1 MSSRFCARGAA
12 GSILVAVLAC
22 VGFAF
27 TSTGEVARAQDDA
40 NDAGQIESA
49 SQPAL
54 PASQPAPTSPR
65 GRLNSRKR
73 PVATTQ
79 PATQPA
85 SAEEAGSPLA
95 TQEGRERLKQWQQV
109 QELARQNGGGESPAS
124 AASASEPAADQAAA
138 SRPATTRSAQEHR
151 EELLR
156 RSRERAERLRQQRLE
171 AASRRTA
178 QESSETQPAGEAVA
192 PPEGEQPSSEPTRP
206 RPAPRVRPGQTPQPA
221 AHAEGEES
229 RPVKPPPPPPDGR
242 TEWFNFSGM
251 AWEDVVR
258 HFAERLGKPLLT
270 SDVVIGGELDFQT
283 PRRYTKEEAI
293 DELNYLLVEQGY
305 YLHETENYVY
315 LLPLNELSKY
325 IEPKYIF
332 ESMEAFETAGLREMQ
347 FAQVFI
353 RIEDRPADAIR
364 DMLAPAMPD
373 HALPVVVGETNSIKI
388 TGLARDV
395 RRFDALLERF
405 KTEKFDPRTM
415 RMFKIKT
422 NAREIEEMVR
432 TLLGVEQPQRRFN
445 RETRQWETVGGG
457 SSDVRIII
465 DERTNTLIVKGT
477 PAELKEVEDFIGQL
491 DQMPDIGE
499 FKTYVIEIQHG
510 NATEIAQ
517 LLNDIFRQ
525 EQGQAQPQRFP
536 QFQRGRTDPR
546 LRQQPQQ
553 VNPEEIIVED
563 IYERAKKTIR
573 LVADERTN
581 SLVVYA
587 NKDGYQRVTEM
598 LQVIDQPVASNYR
611 VFKLEH
617 ASAEDVQPTVQ
628 QIATG
633 LGAAGGGRA
642 AARGPSVV
650 VDKVNNALHVIADR
664 EAMTRIEAIINEL
677 DVEAPEDERHVVQLR
692 SLSPS
697 RVAQMIT
704 PILQESPAA
713 VRRGPGR
720 GGAVVRATPTSQV
733 IPLDESNTLIVICQ
747 AEDWEKVEQIIR
759 IADETAVSDRP
770 ETKFYPIA
778 NANPQAV
785 QATVAAL
792 YRNYTYPGL
801 ARTQVLVDLVDEQ
814 LVVQAI
820 RPAQEEIEALLKQLD
835 VPPSEEPLVIL
846 PLEFADAQQ
855 VADIA
860 QGLLPPEA
868 RGARGRPGAA
878 GVMVQA
884 EPTTNSLII
893 KADKLTLERV
903 RGFAADM
910 ESKVAEQKPE
920 RRFYSLKN
928 ASPRD
933 VITAVTELFE
943 ASAAR
948 GRGGRGPVGTGIK
961 AALVGNQVVI
971 DAPSAKQNEIATL
984 ISQLDAASDLGITSV
999 LVKLPGTNVQA
1010 IAQRLTSAF
1019 QDRVKQQ
1026 GVVARFEP
1034 DQSTETILM
1043 TVSKDAQEDANRLL
1057 DEYRT
1062 ASSEILT
1069 QTQFYQLRNATANE
1083 VAPWLREELVTLM
1096 SRQLGRTAAELVKVT
1111 PDARTNRIVIS
1122 APQLAVNAAKT
1133 LLEQFDIPAQ
1143 ELSAVA
1149 LVTTETRKLPGLDVQ
1164 NLAGQLQRAYDA
1176 RPPRPDKLR
1185 FVFSADRQTETLIFT
1200 APKDSL
1206 PEVDE
1211 QIAKFSAASEVM
1223 ANEQEFFDLTSAD
1236 ANYMAQQLRS
1246 ILDVRIGGRYGRDVA
1261 SRVTVIPDVRLN
1273 KIVVNGPR
1281 VALELAKALVAELDK
1296 EPVAGSQL
1304 ETISLQNADSNAV
1317 MGVINTIFREKIQ
1330 ARTLQ
1335 VSAEML
1341 SNSLIVGGMPDDIE
1355 EIRKWAQDLDAKA
1368 NEGVAA
1374 PQIFELKNAN
1384 PWEVFNVLQ
1393 QTFVQRAAGRRVQQ
1407 EFKFSIIGN
1416 GSIVVQA
1423 PKNKLEEISALITQ
1437 LDQIGKNQAVVRT
1450 YELPG
1455 LGAGLNQLAQQIQSA
1470 VNARMDQREQRVTV
1484 TPVPSA
1490 DALIVTALERQLEWV
1505 ETAME
1510 QFKALN
1516 APPSIETVKLEN
1528 ADANLVATALQR
1540 VLAPRI
1546 SAGRVQITPE
1556 TMSNSIIV
1564 SAAPE
1569 DMKDIR
1575 DWAASFDASATSA
1588 ANVATIELK
1597 YADPGQVANLI
1608 NQMFAPRRG
1617 SSQAPSQEVR
1627 VSANN
1632 GRLVVNAPPATL
1644 EAIRAMVANVDAEL
1658 PDDIVV
1664 KMYNLKVMSATMVS
1678 VQVQAFLRSMGGA
1691 AKPGQLQPG
1700 AFAEPSTNTLVVLA
1714 PKDKVAFIDGLIAQI
1729 ESTQRPVGEPKAY
1742 ALTNVR
1748 ADQVARSVEQML
1760 RAKVTEQEGTRA
1772 QSVQLA
1778 VAPETTS
1785 NRLMVYAPTEY
1796 QDLARELIRMIDED
1810 VDTGEIV
1817 HIIRL
1822 EKAAAAELVNTVNQ
1836 TITGARGRT
1845 SPPNVTITADAG
1857 SNSILISGLPK
1868 DVADVEKLVADLET
1882 NSIAVPE
1889 LQIMKLKYA
1898 DALNVEEALKA
1909 VFTGGG
1915 SDLVTVTSD
1924 EYYNRLLVTANK
1936 RKMRQVEAFVAQ
1948 LDMAPTE
1955 EESGLPGGRE
1965 IYFVDITRGD
1975 AFDIAWDVSEYFPP
1989 PEEGG
1994 PTIDSDWFG
2003 EYVKVVCRPT
2013 EFPRIEKLIQEFDR
2027 RARVEQKIKFLKPRT
2042 DPARLV
2048 ALLQA
2053 RQDNIVVEQGEGVI
2067 PTQTTIVEDL
2077 WPEGDPRMPVRPGA
2091 DKAAPRPVDPT
2102 SQPGVQPFMAG
2113 PLMLEQLYAALGLPP
2128 TEDYTSYF
2136 PARKRDEQAAD
2147 KPAAAAT
2154 SQPATGSSAPAAQP
2168 PAQREPVKITMLP
2181 DGRIAIAGS
2190 ESQVTDIEDAITLLE
2205 EDMEVGEVIRI
2216 FRFRHGDV
2224 NAAARIIELMFNE
2237 RQPIIRISPQA
2248 LQDMERG
2255 GGLMDMM
2262 GGGRDRR
2269 GRGGEEQGGMADQLR
2284 NMIGGRGGATGMGRT
2299 GAAGGRQGAADGG
2312 TGQRIR
2318 IATDASHN
2326 YLIIKCEESLL
2337 PEIRQLL
2344 REMDI
2349 PPAQVSIKVFQL
2361 KNLDATETAGN
2372 IKDVLG
2378 ITKARTPAQ
2387 RQPSGFPGSA
2397 LRNMG
2402 GAMGQSALLLE
2413 LFQQQMV
2420 SMAGT
2425 EGGSAKIE
2433 QVEVVP
2439 NQVTNSLLVSAPKDV
2454 MKIVENFISEL
2465 EELEGRDVVVIQ
2477 HRPLTTARVDD
2488 VLPLLQEIFAGATGG
2503 RGGRTGR
2510 ANPADLGPVTISGD
2524 PRNNAII
2531 YTCEAKDVATVEAQ
2545 ITQLDIEGSIAEA
2558 ETYVCEFGDAES
2570 ISRVVS
2576 EIFIR
2581 AGGGGGGAGPGRR
2594 GGGGAAAT
2602 TSTDVRISAEPAT
2615 NTIVVWGPLEQRDL
2629 IFQKIEELD
2638 KLSRRD
2644 VKEIPVVYANPERL
2658 AEKLSQIFGGSVVA
2672 AEGGARGGRGPR
2684 GQLASTQGRIVLVG
2698 DKNAMK
2704 LLVRAPEA
2712 VFQQMKELAELLD
2725 QPNEQLQIRSFALKH
2740 ADASVVVESV
2750 KGAMLEYITLL
2761 RQQGGES
2768 DFDAFTAV
2776 ADPRTNSVM
2785 VVGSKETFAFVS
2797 QILDTVDVET
2807 PAEQQK
2813 QFRIFVLDT
2822 ADAATVADAINTF
2835 ASGGDISA
2843 GGAQPGGRGPRRG
2856 ALPGGLSARQLDV
2869 NAVADVT
2876 NNSVLVYGRPE
2887 DIDRV
2892 ETEVIA
2898 MLDTALASHRDLA
2911 TILVQNALPSQ
2922 VASYVEQFL
2931 DESAAAPGGRPGA
2944 GGPRPATIIPHDTAG
2959 KIVVFGSPAQ
2969 IARIQSLVEEFDNKE
2984 LVEDTVKIVKVPYGQ
2999 DAVAL
3004 AQTVERLVNDGENIR
3019 AEAARREPRLVT
3031 ITADAYSNALMVYG
3045 SSSQYGL
3052 VETVVQ
3058 QLSEIRVDRPV
3069 TRIIQLTNLSAQEA
3083 QSLIDDLQRRRGGAA
3098 APSGGGLRTQP
3109 GSSRQPSSGFRPSG
3123 GRSVSPGGGTAP
3135 RQPSTPPRRPPS
3147 TGGGRRPGSGGGG
3160 GGGAMLWQQPFQAAP
3175 QETAPVSSGA
3185 PFIATLVV
3193 NPFMNSVLAMQ
3204 NAAQQRPPR
3213 SQPATQRAPR
3223 ARRPAATQPA
3233 KPAEAQQPP
3242 RRQPPARPVEPPPA
3256 AEEPQA
3262 PVTGTRLAETPASA
3276 AQSNIAG
3283 MASVSGELR
3292 GDVAAMPLDSRQI
3305 IVTGDE
3311 QDVEFIM
3318 QMLELMDATTPQGQM
3333 EVFVLQ
3339 HAKAPAVGPIVEQT
3353 MQAWIEQKSGNVDR
3367 GDRFSIISEG
3377 RSNSLIVTASE
3388 PNMELIREII
3398 GKLDIDTMTGT
3409 EFRSI
3414 ALNFIR
3420 ATEAAGILQP
3430 LIQRLNEQRQVPSEA
3445 QAAVQAIERSNS
3457 LLIVGTPADIAEIEN
3472 MISGIDVELPPEQ
3485 SFTTARV
3492 VIVELRNALAENLAE
3507 TMNTLIE
3514 VERAAG
3520 GTGGAT
3526 GASAAKGGALV
3537 RKLLLSTAD
3546 GRELPALD
3554 LDKPIRILPEKGK
3567 NALIVFST
3575 PSNNEAL
3582 KEVIGLFDQLP
3593 AGNEI
3598 DVKSFALQHAA
3609 AATVAEMLQ
3618 TMFDD
3623 SKKALQRAADLS
3635 SSSFGQGVLPPVPP
3649 SVVAKGLP
3657 YNVVV
3662 SHDARSNSVIVIGHE
3677 DAVMLAAGLI
3687 RELDRPSGELNVQ
3700 PFVISLKNVPAGK
3713 LKEQL
3718 DEMLE
3723 ARLEALGDDANKARD
3738 SAILSP
3744 DERSNSLIVLATP
3757 DMHKMIEGMAA
3768 QLDGSM
3774 SYRAVDSRYRRLQ
3787 YADAAKLQGL
3797 LQTLFDRKQEA
3808 ADKTE
3813 TQTRDVLYVL
3823 ADARSN
3829 SLVLT
3834 GTRDYLREAEDLVN
3848 QLDQAFDPTVEFKV
3862 RPIVLNSAANIATL
3876 LTDMIEQS
3884 RSQQTEETRGSPI
3897 HVSADPY
3904 SNNLLLAASH
3914 EDMLMLERWISVLD
3928 KPAEPGRITK
3938 IVPLRRGDAEQ
3949 LSERAQELFA
3959 RAGQGAESDV
3969 TVTHDPTTNSI
3980 VAIGPP
3986 AVVKDIEDFLTKLDS
4001 TEAIGDAVVRLFKL
4015 SQADAETAGELLR
4028 NILSGRA
4035 GSVGG
4040 TGGGGGSAQE
4050 EAAKQLMLI
4059 YQKQHPETGP
4069 ETLKAL
4075 RSEIVVID
4083 DVRTNSLVVTA
4094 PPESMPLVESLVA
4107 AIDIPPDEAKVRV
4120 FPLRNSDASELVD
4133 TLTTLFEESQQGGAG
4148 TTSSGGEGEERVLTF
4163 GEGGAGGRQ
4172 RLTFTADLRTNSIIA
4187 AGTPG
4192 YLDLVEELI
4201 LELDSRPIE
4210 PRKTM
4215 VYAPRN
4221 SEAIAIQEAIADY
4234 NDREKE
4240 VLDELGAE
4248 ISASRKLERNIQA
4261 VASEDT
4267 NRLILNYD
4275 ARRESEVLDLVRE
4288 LDQPPPQVMIQVL
4301 IVEVTMDNSLEL
4313 GVEFAFQDLQFT
4325 KAGPTDT
4332 TTYDYVGGTDIGAV
4346 GTGLGGFTFTIT
4358 GQDFNF
4364 LLRTLQ
4370 NEGSLNVLS
4379 RPQIVAMDNQ
4389 DSSIKITRDVPYPSG
4404 TATVAG
4410 QTTTT
4415 VARQDVGITLEVTP
4429 HINPDGFV
4437 RMEIRQ
4443 EVSDL
4448 TGSTV
4453 DIGPGVTAPIF
4464 FKREAETV
4472 VTVRDNETVVLGGL
4486 ITRREE
4492 TREQKVPIVGDIPIL
4507 GLAFRNDQTTTERSE
4522 LLIILTPHVVRT
4534 VEDYRDLSI
4543 QERDQAKVLPPEF
4556 RTEELMQGLRV
4567 DPAELAPADQPGVLR
4582 AVPPPA
4588 EPEPEKLPKSE
4599 DYGPPRPAGPNGAP
4613 AGSGSYDVPLTKA
4626 AVDAI
4631 AKRTHSKSPK

>member
-1 MSSRFCARGAA
+1 MTC
-12 GSILVAVLAC
+12 L
-22 VGFAF
+22 GFAWL
-27 TSTGEVARAQDDA
+27 SAGEVARAQDDA
-40 NDAGQIESA
+40 NDPAQVEAA
-49 SQPAL
+49 SQ
-54 PASQPAPTSPR
+54 PASQPAPTPAS
-65 GRLNSRKR
+65 GRLNARKR
-73 PVATTQ
+73 PAATTQ

-85 SAEEAGSPLA
+85 AAEEGGSPLA
-95 TQEGRERLKQWQQV
+95 TQEGRERLEQWQQV
-109 QELARQNGGGESPAS
+109 QELARQNGGGEPPAS
-124 AASASEPAADQAAA
+124 AVAASEPAGAAA
-138 SRPATTRSAQEHR
+138 SQPATTRSAQEHR

-171 AASRRTA
+171 AASRRAA
-178 QESSETQPAGEAVA
+178 QESTETQPAGDGVT
-192 PPEGEQPSSEPTRP
+192 PPEGEQPPTGPTRP
-206 RPAPRVRPGQTPQPA
+206 RPAPRVHPGQTPQPA
-221 AHAEGEES
+221 TRAEGEES
-229 RPVKPPPPPPDGR
+229 RPVQPPPTPPDGR

-325 IEPKYIF
+325 IEPNYIF
-332 ESMEAFETAGLREMQ
+332 ESMEAFDSAQLRDMQ

-353 RIEDRPADAIR
+353 RIEDRPAEAIR

-373 HALPVVVGETNSIKI
+373 HALPVVAGETNSIKI

-395 RRFDALLERF
+395 RRFAALLDRF
-405 KTEKFDPRTM
+405 KGEKFDPRTM
-415 RMFKIKT
+415 RIFEIKT
-422 NAREIEEMVR
+422 RASDIAEMVR

-457 SSDVRIII
+457 EGGSNVRIIP

-477 PAELKEVEDFIGQL
+477 PAELKEVEEFISTL
-491 DQMPDIGE
+491 DKKKDIGE
-499 FKTYVIEIQHG
+499 FKTHVIEVEHG
-510 NATEIAQ
+510 NAREIRD
-517 LLNDIFRQ
+517 LLNNIFQQERGPTAGRTAPGTRQ
-525 EQGQAQPQRFP
+525 RFVPGQARPAP
-536 QFQRGRTDPR
+536 G
-546 LRQQPQQ
+546 Q

-563 IYERAKKTIR
+563 IFEQAKKTIR
-573 LVADERTN
+573 LEADERTN
-581 SLVVYA
+581 SLIVYA
-587 NKDGYQRVTEM
+587 NDDGIKRVREM
-598 LQVIDQPVASNYR
+598 LEVLDKPVASNYR
-611 VFKLEH
+611 VFKIEN
-617 ASAEDVQPTVQ
+617 AAAEDVFPTVQ
-628 QIATG
+628 QIAQG
-633 LGAAGGGRA
+633 LAGAGAPGRGGSRAPTVVLDSAGE
-642 AARGPSVV
+642 S
-650 VDKVNNALHVIADR
+650 LHVIAER
-664 EAMTRIEAIINEL
+664 EAMDRIEQVIQQL
-677 DVEAPEDERHVVQLR
+677 DVAGVEDERHVVQLR
-692 SLSPS
+692 NLSPS

-713 VRRGPGR
+713 ARRGPAR
-720 GGAVVRATPTSQV
+720 GGAPVRAAPTSQV

-747 AEDWEKVEQIIR
+747 AEEWEKVEQIIR

-820 RPAQEEIEALLKQLD
+820 RPAQEEIDALLKQLD

-868 RGARGRPGAA
+868 RGGRGRPGAA
-878 GVMVQA
+878 GILVQA

-903 RGFAADM
+903 RSFAADM
-910 ESKVAEQKPE
+910 ESKVAAQKPE

-933 VITAVTELFE
+933 VIAAVTELFE
-943 ASAAR
+943 AAAAR

-984 ISQLDAASDLGITSV
+984 ISQLDEASDLGITSV

-1043 TVSKDAQEDANRLL
+1043 TVSKDAQEDANKLL

-1096 SRQLGRTAAELVKVT
+1096 SRQVGRTAAELVKVT

-1206 PEVDE
+1206 AEVDE
-1211 QIAKFSAASEVM
+1211 QVAKFSAASEVM
-1223 ANEQEFFDLTSAD
+1223 ANEQQFFDLTSAD

-1273 KIVVNGPR
+1273 KVVVNGPK
-1281 VALELAKALVAELDK
+1281 VALEMAAALVAELDK

-1317 MGVINTIFREKIQ
+1317 TGVINTIFREKIQ

-1355 EIRKWAQDLDAKA
+1355 EIRKWALDLDAKA
-1368 NEGVAA
+1368 IEGVAA

-1407 EFKFSIIGN
+1407 EIKFSIIGN

-1423 PKNKLEEISALITQ
+1423 PKNKLEEIAALIAQ

-1455 LGAGLNQLAQQIQSA
+1455 MGAGLNQLAQQIQSA

-1490 DALIVTALERQLEWV
+1490 DAIIVTALERQLEWV

-1516 APPSIETVKLEN
+1516 APPSIETIKLEN
-1528 ADANLVATALQR
+1528 ADANLVAAALQR

-1569 DMKDIR
+1569 DMKEIR
-1575 DWAASFDASATSA
+1575 DWAASFDASTTTGG
-1588 ANVATIELK
+1588 NVATIELK

-1729 ESTQRPVGEPKAY
+1729 EATQRPIGEPKAY

-1778 VAPETTS
+1778 VAPEPTS
-1785 NRLMVYAPTEY
+1785 NRLMVYAPSEY

-1836 TITGARGRT
+1836 TISGARGRT

-1857 SNSILISGLPK
+1857 SNAVLISGLPK
-1868 DVADVEKLVADLET
+1868 DVAEVEKLVADLET
-1882 NSIAVPE
+1882 SSIAVPE
-1889 LQIMKLKYA
+1889 LQIIKLKYA
-1898 DALNVEEALKA
+1898 DALNVEEALKS

-1915 SDLVTVTSD
+1915 ADLVTVSSD

-1948 LDMAPTE
+1948 LDMAPTD

-2003 EYVKVVCRPT
+2003 EYIKVVCRPT
-2013 EFPRIEKLIQEFDR
+2013 EFSRIEKLIQQFDR

-2067 PTQTTIVEDL
+2067 PAQTTIVEDL
-2077 WPEGDPRMPVRPGA
+2077 WPDEDETSPETPGGA
-2091 DKAAPRPVDPT
+2091 RNVPA
-2102 SQPGVQPFMAG
+2102 SQPGVHPFMAG
-2113 PLMLEQLYAALGLPP
+2113 PLMLEPLYAALGLPP
-2128 TEDYTSYF
+2128 KEDLTSYF
-2136 PARKRDEQAAD
+2136 PARKRDDQAAD
-2147 KPAAAAT
+2147 KPAASAA
-2154 SQPATGSSAPAAQP
+2154 SQPTAPPSAP
-2168 PAQREPVKITMLP
+2168 PAQREPVKITVLP
-2181 DGRIAIAGS
+2181 DGRMAIAGS

-2237 RQPIIRISPQA
+2237 RQPMIRISPQA

-2262 GGGRDRR
+2262 GGGRERR
-2269 GRGGEEQGGMADQLR
+2269 GRGGEEQGSMADQLR
-2284 NMIGGRGGATGMGRT
+2284 NMIGGRGGATGAGRT

-2349 PPAQVSIKVFQL
+2349 PPAEVSIKVFQL
-2361 KNLDATETAGN
+2361 KNLDATETAAN

-2420 SMAGT
+2420 SMAGV

-2454 MKIVENFISEL
+2454 MKIVENFINEL
-2465 EELEGRDVVVIQ
+2465 EELEGRDVVVFQ

-2488 VLPLLQEIFAGATGG
+2488 VLPLLQEIFSGAAAG
-2503 RGGRTGR
+2503 RGGRTGK

-2545 ITQLDIEGSIAEA
+2545 ITRLDIEGSIAEA

-2570 ISRVVS
+2570 IARVVG

-2581 AGGGGGGAGPGRR
+2581 TGGGGGGAGPGRR
-2594 GGGGAAAT
+2594 GGGAAAAA

-2672 AEGGARGGRGPR
+2672 AEGGARGGRGAR

-2725 QPNEQLQIRSFALKH
+2725 QPNEQLQIRSFTLKH

-2797 QILDTVDVET
+2797 QILETVDVET

-2813 QFRIFVLDT
+2813 KFRIFVLDT

-2835 ASGGDISA
+2835 AAGGDISAA

-2856 ALPGGLSARQLDV
+2856 ALPGGGAGGLSARQLDV

-2892 ETEVIA
+2892 ESEVIA

-2931 DESAAAPGGRPGA
+2931 DESATTPSGRPGA
-2944 GGPRPATIIPHDTAG
+2944 AGPRPATIIPHDTAG
-2959 KIVVFGSPAQ
+2959 KIVVYGSQAQ

-3019 AEAARREPRLVT
+3019 AQAARREPRLVT

-3083 QSLIDDLQRRRGGAA
+3083 QSLIDDLQRRRGGSSTP
-3098 APSGGGLRTQP
+3098 PSGGLRTQP
-3109 GSSRQPSSGFRPSG
+3109 GGSSRPPSSGLRPSG
-3123 GRSVSPGGGTAP
+3123 GRSVTPSGGTTP
-3135 RQPSTPPRRPPS
+3135 RQPTSPPRRPPS
-3147 TGGGRRPGSGGGG
+3147 TGGGRRPGSGGGSGGGG
-3160 GGGAMLWQQPFQAAP
+3160 GGGAMLWPALFDPAP

-3185 PFIATLVV
+3185 PFIATLIV

-3223 ARRPAATQPA
+3223 ARRPAATQPGQ
-3233 KPAEAQQPP
+3233 PAEVQAPP
-3242 RRQPPARPVEPPPA
+3242 RRPPPARTTEPPPA
-3256 AEEPQA
+3256 TEEPERPA
-3262 PVTGTRLAETPASA
+3262 TGTLLAETAASA
-3276 AQSNIAG
+3276 PQSNIAG

-3353 MQAWIEQKSGNVDR
+3353 MQAWIEQKSGGVDR

-3409 EFRSI
+3409 EFRSV

-3507 TMNTLIE
+3507 TMNALIE

-3520 GTGGAT
+3520 GTGGAA

-3537 RKLLLSTAD
+3537 RKLLLSTAE

-3623 SKKALQRAADLS
+3623 SKKALQRAAELG
-3635 SSSFGQGVLPPVPP
+3635 SSSFDQGVLPPVPP

-3723 ARLEALGDDANKARD
+3723 SRLEALGDDANKARD

-3757 DMHKMIEGMAA
+3757 DMHKMIEGLAA
-3768 QLDGSM
+3768 QLDGST

-3808 ADKTE
+3808 AEKTE

-3829 SLVLT
+3829 SLMLT
-3834 GTRDYLREAEDLVN
+3834 GTRDYLREAEELVN

-3949 LSERAQELFA
+3949 LAGRAQELFGGA
-3959 RAGQGAESDV
+3959 AQGAESDV

-3986 AVVKDIEDFLTKLDS
+3986 AVVKDIEDFLVKLDS

-4035 GSVGG
+4035 GSVGR
-4040 TGGGGGSAQE
+4040 TGGGGASAQE

-4075 RSEIVVID
+4075 RSEIIVID

-4148 TTSSGGEGEERVLTF
+4148 TTTGGGEREERVLTF

-4507 GLAFRNDQTTTERSE
+4507 GLAFRNDQTTTERTE

-4543 QERDQAKVLPPEF
+4543 RERDQAKVLPPEF

-4582 AVPPPA
+4582 ATPPPV
-4588 EPEPEKLPKSE
+4588 EPAPVTPPKTDE
-4599 DYGPPRPAGPNGAP
+4599 YGPPRPTGSNGAP
-4613 AGSGSYDVPLTKA
+4613 AGSASYDVPLTKA
-4626 AVDAI
+4626 AADAI
-4631 AKRTHSKSPK
+4631 AKRTQAKVPK